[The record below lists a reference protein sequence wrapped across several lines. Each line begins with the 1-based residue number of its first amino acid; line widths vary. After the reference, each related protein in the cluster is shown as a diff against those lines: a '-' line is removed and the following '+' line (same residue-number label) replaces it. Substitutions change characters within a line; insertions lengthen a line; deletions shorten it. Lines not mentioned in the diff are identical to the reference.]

1 MIRKLFHY
9 LAVYSNGL
17 LILLIVLSFLGLI
30 SITSQAHR
38 ETISKII
45 QFNAFLIEDA
55 PEPLACFRIRMG
67 EDFGSKAGAWFMND
81 IAGGPSSSPPCS
93 RHSSCAPSGACPTIT
108 PKDR

>member
-1 MIRKLFHY
+1 

-67 EDFGSKAGAWFMND
+67 EDFGSKAAAWFMND
-81 IAGGPSSSPPCS
+81 IAGATIQQPAMLWGLKLRAES
-93 RHSSCAPSGACPTIT
+93 RLPTIT